1 MHVVVFR
8 DRCERVIR
16 IVFDDA
22 RATAVAYRDDEAI
35 GELGIDDGRGDER
48 GEGSKA
54 DAARSPSL
62 TRLYV
67 EPAYRRSGIAHTLLA
82 CASREFGRP
91 IRIDSRA
98 REWPDS
104 PAWATLCRCL
114 EYEGLVVVR

>member
-1 MHVVVFR
+1 MQVVVFR

-16 IVFDDA
+16 IEFDDV

-35 GELGIDDGRGDER
+35 GELGIDDDGRG
-48 GEGSKA
+48 A
-54 DAARSPSL
+54 VRSPSL

-82 CASREFGRP
+82 CVSREFGRP
-91 IRIDSRA
+91 IRIDARA
-98 REWPDS
+98 REWPDT

>member
-22 RATAVAYRDDEAI
+22 GATAVAYRDDDAI
-35 GELGIDDGRGDER
+35 GALDIDDDGD
-48 GEGSKA
+48 GEE
-54 DAARSPSL
+54 RSPSL

-91 IRIDSRA
+91 IRIDAGA
-98 REWPDS
+98 REWPDT
-104 PAWATLCRCL
+104 PAWSTLCRCL
-114 EYEGLVVVR
+114 EYEGLIVVRQAARR

>member
-8 DRCERVIR
+8 DRCARVIR

-22 RATAVAYRDDEAI
+22 RVTAVAYRDDEAI
-35 GELGIDDGRGDER
+35 GELGIDDDGDAVR
-48 GEGSKA
+48 T
-54 DAARSPSL
+54 PSL
-62 TRLYV
+62 ARLYV

-91 IRIDSRA
+91 IRIDTAA

-104 PAWATLCRCL
+104 PTWATLCRCL

>member
-22 RATAVAYRDDEAI
+22 RASATAYRDDEAI
-35 GELGIDDGRGDER
+35 GELGIDDASGN
-48 GEGSKA
+48 EGI
-54 DAARSPSL
+54 ARSPTL
-62 TRLYV
+62 ARLYV

-91 IRIDSRA
+91 IRIDTDARA
-98 REWPDS
+98 WPDS

-114 EYEGLVVVR
+114 EYEGLVEVR

>member
-22 RATAVAYRDDEAI
+22 GATAVAYRDDDAI
-35 GELGIDDGRGDER
+35 GALDIDDDGD
-48 GEGSKA
+48 GEG
-54 DAARSPSL
+54 RSPSL

-91 IRIDSRA
+91 IRIDAGA
-98 REWPDS
+98 REWPDT
-104 PAWATLCRCL
+104 PAWSTLCRCL
-114 EYEGLVVVR
+114 EYEGVVVVRQAARR

>member
-1 MHVVVFR
+1 MHVVMFR

-35 GELGIDDGRGDER
+35 GELGIDDDGG
-48 GEGSKA
+48 GA
-54 DAARSPSL
+54 VRSPSL

-82 CASREFGRP
+82 CVSREFGRP
-91 IRIDSRA
+91 IRIDTDA
-98 REWPDS
+98 REWPDT

>member
-22 RATAVAYRDDEAI
+22 RATAVAYRGDEAI
-35 GELGIDDGRGDER
+35 GALDLDDDGGD
-48 GEGSKA
+48 A
-54 DAARSPSL
+54 VRSPSL

-82 CASREFGRP
+82 CASREFGQP
-91 IRIDSRA
+91 IRIDAGA
-98 REWPDS
+98 REWPDT
-104 PAWATLCRCL
+104 PAWSTLCCCL
-114 EYEGLVVVR
+114 EYEGLIVVRQAALR

>member
-16 IVFDDA
+16 IVLDDA

-35 GELGIDDGRGDER
+35 GELGIDDGRG
-48 GEGSKA
+48 GA
-54 DAARSPSL
+54 VRSPSL

-82 CASREFGRP
+82 YASREFGRP
-91 IRIDSRA
+91 IRIDARA
-98 REWPDS
+98 REWPDT
-104 PAWATLCRCL
+104 PGATLCRCL

>member
-1 MHVVVFR
+1 MTDKTTEQKSEKPQVPAQYTLADPVHFAQNMAKVF
-8 DRCERVIR
+8 EQ
-16 IVFDDA
+16 A
-22 RATAVAYRDDEAI
+22 A
-35 GELGIDDGRGDER
+35 GELGIGDDGG
-48 GEGSKA
+48 G
-54 DAARSPSL
+54 AARSPSL

-91 IRIDSRA
+91 IRIDTDA

>member
-8 DRCERVIR
+8 DRCGRVIR

-22 RATAVAYRDDEAI
+22 RATAIAYRDDEAI
-35 GELGIDDGRGDER
+35 GELGIDDDGSGDD
-48 GEGSKA
+48 GG
-54 DAARSPSL
+54 AARSPSL
-62 TRLYV
+62 ARLYV

-82 CASREFGRP
+82 CVSREFGRP
-91 IRIDSRA
+91 IRIDTDA

-104 PAWATLCRCL
+104 PAWETLCRCL

>member
-8 DRCERVIR
+8 DRFERVIR

-22 RATAVAYRDDEAI
+22 RATAVAYRDDAAI
-35 GELGIDDGRGDER
+35 GELGIDDDGGRG
-48 GEGSKA
+48 

-62 TRLYV
+62 THLYV

-82 CASREFGRP
+82 YASREFGRP
-91 IRIDSRA
+91 ICIDTGA

>member
-22 RATAVAYRDDEAI
+22 RASATAYRDDEAI
-35 GELGIDDGRGDER
+35 GELDLDDDCRDEGI
-48 GEGSKA
+48 
-54 DAARSPSL
+54 ARSPTL
-62 TRLYV
+62 ARLYV

-82 CASREFGRP
+82 YASREFGRP
-91 IRIDSRA
+91 IRIDTGARA
-98 REWPDS
+98 WPDS

-114 EYEGLVVVR
+114 EYEGLVEVR

>member
-22 RATAVAYRDDEAI
+22 RATAVAYRDDVAI
-35 GELGIDDGRGDER
+35 GELGLDDGDGM
-48 GEGSKA
+48 GPA
-54 DAARSPSL
+54 PSL
-62 TRLYV
+62 ARLYV

-91 IRIDSRA
+91 IRIDSGARA
-98 REWPDS
+98 WPDS

>member
-16 IVFDDA
+16 IEFDDA

-35 GELGIDDGRGDER
+35 GALCIDDGG
-48 GEGSKA
+48 G
-54 DAARSPSL
+54 AARSPSL

-91 IRIDSRA
+91 IRIDAGA
-98 REWPDS
+98 REWPDT

>member
-22 RATAVAYRDDEAI
+22 RATAIAYRDDEAI
-35 GELGIDDGRGDER
+35 GELGIDDVDD
-48 GEGSKA
+48 A
-54 DAARSPSL
+54 DGGAARSPSL
-62 TRLYV
+62 ARLYV

-82 CASREFGRP
+82 CVSREFGRP
-91 IRIDSRA
+91 IRIDTDARA
-98 REWPDS
+98 WPDT

>member
-8 DRCERVIR
+8 DRCARVIR

-22 RATAVAYRDDEAI
+22 RATAIAYRNDEAI
-35 GELGIDDGRGDER
+35 GELGIDDDG
-48 GEGSKA
+48 

-62 TRLYV
+62 TRLFV

-91 IRIDSRA
+91 IRIDTGARA
-98 REWPDS
+98 WPDS

-114 EYEGLVVVR
+114 EYEGLVVMR

>member
-35 GELGIDDGRGDER
+35 GELGIDDGG
-48 GEGSKA
+48 GGGA
-54 DAARSPSL
+54 VRSPAL
-62 TRLYV
+62 TRLFV

-91 IRIDSRA
+91 IRIDARV
-98 REWPDS
+98 REWPDT